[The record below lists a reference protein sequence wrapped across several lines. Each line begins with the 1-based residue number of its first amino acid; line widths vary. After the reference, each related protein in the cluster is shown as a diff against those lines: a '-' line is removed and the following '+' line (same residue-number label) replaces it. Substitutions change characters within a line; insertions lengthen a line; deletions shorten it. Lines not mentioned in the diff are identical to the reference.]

1 MSSKVFSYR
10 CFWNS
15 VETILLLLNHGS
27 DIKQQ
32 GRGKFFCDHLDRPS
46 EFYLRS
52 SQSGPSIRILSQ
64 IFTIWTVHQNFIS
77 DLHNLQATV
86 KMSLLS
92 CIALLSCQCFL
103 IIIYHSSCCLLCRL
117 LGVFVCVCLFLS
129 PVLSTRKAQITIVWP
144 PL

>member
-52 SQSGPSIRILSQ
+52 SQSASNCKNE
-64 IFTIWTVHQNFIS
+64 FTL
-77 DLHNLQATV
+77 LHRFVVVPVFSYNYIPLI
-86 KMSLLS
+86 LLS
-92 CIALLSCQCFL
+92 SLSVVGC
-103 IIIYHSSCCLLCRL
+103 
-117 LGVFVCVCLFLS
+117 VCVCVFVSVSCAEYTEGPDNNCVASSLTGSYLLCKLRIFGAPCLGWY
-129 PVLSTRKAQITIVWP
+129 THEQK
-144 PL
+144 